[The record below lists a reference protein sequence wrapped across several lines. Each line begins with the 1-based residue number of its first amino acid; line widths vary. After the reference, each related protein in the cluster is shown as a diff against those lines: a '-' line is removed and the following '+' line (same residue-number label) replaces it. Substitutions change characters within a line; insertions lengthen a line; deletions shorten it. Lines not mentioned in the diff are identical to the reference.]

1 MIALEA
7 DFPDIADDLKTAAI
21 NDSAL
26 AEALEDYR
34 EACERSE
41 DEHSSAKHRAEWA
54 SVRKEL
60 AQEIRRLFDH
70 RKK

>member
-1 MIALEA
+1 MLDLQT

-21 NDSAL
+21 GDPAL

-41 DEHSSAKHRAEWA
+41 AEHASAKHRAEWA

-60 AQEIRRLFDH
+60 AEEIRRLFDQ
-70 RKK
+70 RKE